1 MNYLTNENEQKLIVK
16 IKNSDFDGGDKFTVD
31 EEYFMVIP
39 EKFRGNDNRLILLY
53 GSLRDDYIVYEHY
66 YKEIDKFNKN
76 FEVLCSYMKGGS
88 KRKPKKGKKSRK
100 ARKSNRR
107 R

>member
-16 IKNSDFDGGDKFTVD
+16 IKKNDFDGENKFTVD
-31 EEYFMVIP
+31 EEYFMKIP
-39 EKFRGNDNRLILLY
+39 KKFEGKDNRLIFLY
-53 GSLRDDYIVYEHY
+53 GDDNIIEYEY
-66 YKEIDKFNKN
+66 YFNDIHKFNEH